1 MRMLMKV
8 SFPHEKF
15 NEAVRKG
22 TAGQT
27 INRVLEDVKPEAV
40 YFTEMKGKRT
50 AILIVDMAEPSRA
63 PALAEPWFLQFDA
76 DVEWHIVM
84 GGEDLQKAGLDA
96 IGKKWK

>member
-27 INRVLEDVKPEAV
+27 INRILEEVKPEAA
-40 YFTEMKGKRT
+40 YFTEMNGRRT
-50 AILIVDMAEPSRA
+50 AILIVNLAEPSRV

-84 GGEDLQKAGLDA
+84 GGEDMQKAGLEA
-96 IGKKWK
+96 IAKKWK